1 MKVSPPSQLSSLFNS
16 KSFEKYPFVE
26 IPQKYSDS
34 RGLILNIAD
43 GNLGDVAIITSA
55 INSIRANH
63 FHNADWHFSYM
74 VSGSMKY
81 FWKPM
86 DDSSDQESIIAT
98 AGDLIYT
105 PPLVAHKMEFLEE
118 SCFIAIS
125 ALSRNQEN
133 YEADTVRLEATH
145 FHA

>member
-1 MKVSPPSQLSSLFNS
+1 MDIPKELSPM
-16 KSFEKYPFVE
+16 FETEHFKAYPKVE
-26 IPQKYSDS
+26 IPQVFSDE
-34 RGLILNIAD
+34 RGLISNIAD
-43 GNLGDVAIITSA
+43 GKLGDVAVITSTA
-55 INSIRANH
+55 GSVRANH

-74 VSGSMKY
+74 ISGSMKY
-81 FWKPM
+81 SWKPM
-86 DDSSDQESIIAT
+86 DGTSEQESIT
-98 AGDLIYT
+98 AISGDLVYT

>member
-1 MKVSPPSQLSSLFNS
+1 M
-16 KSFEKYPFVE
+16 
-26 IPQKYSDS
+26 KYS
-34 RGLILNIAD
+34 
-43 GNLGDVAIITSA
+43 
-55 INSIRANH
+55 
-63 FHNADWHFSYM
+63 
-74 VSGSMKY
+74 
-81 FWKPM
+81 WKPM

-98 AGDLIYT
+98 EGDLIYT